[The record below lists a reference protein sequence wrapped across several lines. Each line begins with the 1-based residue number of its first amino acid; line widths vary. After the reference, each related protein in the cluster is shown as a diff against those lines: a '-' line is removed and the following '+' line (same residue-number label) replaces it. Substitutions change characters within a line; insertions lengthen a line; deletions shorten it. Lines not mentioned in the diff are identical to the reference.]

1 MIAVGAVRYVER
13 VGILRWFRRS
23 DITSS
28 PAGWFRGA
36 RRVRVREVFGKGE
49 MVEPKVF
56 YETSDPD
63 EIAGLV
69 EALQTGPGSGGHC
82 MCWGTLLYEIESK
95 AGTRRISLHHG
106 ESLRAENEFENL
118 PLLRPAACMDW
129 LSARGIT
136 FVREEYDEAR
146 RREIVSQARA
156 ERWRAALPTSL
167 APFFD
172 DMDGGGELHSEWL
185 PALAAE
191 YPDLRQRAVVLLR
204 LFGSGAGPWSGYPS
218 YEDVPQKLLAKMP
231 AQVLIAAATDTSDD
245 RVTEG
250 AARLFSSWEFRNRLP
265 GDRGALPAELKR
277 RLLAHAERC
286 ENEDN
291 RARARAAFGS

>member
-1 MIAVGAVRYVER
+1 MIAVGAVRYADG
-13 VGILRWFRRS
+13 VGILQMCGRRS
-23 DITSS
+23 IAPSA
-28 PAGWFRGA
+28 AGWFRGA
-36 RRVRVREVFGKGE
+36 RKVRVREAYGE
-49 MVEPKVF
+49 SEIVEPKVF

-63 EIAGLV
+63 EITSLV
-69 EALQTGPGSGGHC
+69 EALQTGPGGGWHC
-82 MCWGTLLYEIESK
+82 MCCGTLLYEIESK

-118 PLLRPAACMDW
+118 PLLNPDACMAW

-136 FVREEYDEAR
+136 FVREEYDEAVR
-146 RREIVSQARA
+146 HATVAQAQA

-172 DMDGGGELHSEWL
+172 DMGGGGQPNPEWAA
-185 PALAAE
+185 ALAAE
-191 YPDLRQRAVVLLR
+191 YPDLQQRAVVLFR
-204 LFGSGAGPWSGYPS
+204 LFGSGAGPWSGYPT
-218 YEDVPQKLLAKMP
+218 YEHVPEVFLAEMP
-231 AQVLIAAATDTSDD
+231 AQVLIAAAADATDD

-250 AARLFSSWEFRNRLP
+250 AARLFAGWEVRRRLP
-265 GDRGALPAELKR
+265 GDRVVLPAELKH

-291 RARARAAFGS
+291 RARAQTAFGC